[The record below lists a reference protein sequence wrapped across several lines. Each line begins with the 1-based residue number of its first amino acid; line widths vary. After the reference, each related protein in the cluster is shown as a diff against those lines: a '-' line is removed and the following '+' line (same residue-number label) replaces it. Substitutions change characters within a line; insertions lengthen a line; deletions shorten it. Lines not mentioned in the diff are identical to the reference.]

1 MLTVKV
7 DGYQQAKDILD
18 DLPRTMQKT
27 MLRSALKS
35 SAKPFVQGA
44 RSRVPV
50 RSGELKRQIKVVSFR
65 DKSAPKTEVDVAVKP
80 VFSKTKKKGIANQY
94 YGKFIHEGT
103 RDPLYPRKKG
113 GVLVFTTAS
122 GEKVFARHV
131 KGLQPRPFIEESYK
145 ENQEKVV
152 AGFGDNLAASV
163 EKYVNKHF
171 KKVDK

>member
-44 RSRVPV
+44 RNRVPV

-103 RDPLYPRKKG
+103 RDPRYPRKKG

-171 KKVDK
+171 KKMDK

>member
-7 DGYQQAKDILD
+7 DGYREAKDILD
-18 DLPRTMQKT
+18 DMPRTMQKS

-44 RSRVPV
+44 RNRVPV
-50 RSGELKRQIKVVSFR
+50 RSGELKRQIKVVSYR

-80 VFSKTKKKGIANQY
+80 VFSKTKKKKANQY

-103 RDPLYPRKKG
+103 VDPRYPRKKG

-122 GEKVFARHV
+122 GDKVFARHV
-131 KGLQPRPFIEESYK
+131 KGIKPRPFIEESYT

-152 AGFGDNLAASV
+152 AGFGDALATSV

-171 KKVDK
+171 KKVER

>member
-7 DGYQQAKDILD
+7 DGYREAKEILD
-18 DLPRTMQKT
+18 DMPRTMQKS

-44 RSRVPV
+44 RNRVPV

-80 VFSKTKKKGIANQY
+80 VFSKTKKKKANQY

-103 RDPLYPRKKG
+103 VDPRYPRKKG
-113 GVLVFTTAS
+113 GVLVFTTAN
-122 GEKVFARHV
+122 GDKVFARHV
-131 KGLQPRPFIEESYK
+131 KGIKPRPFIEESYT

-152 AGFGDNLAASV
+152 AGFGDALATSV

>member
-1 MLTVKV
+1 MLTVRV
-7 DGYQQAKDILD
+7 DGYREAKEILD
-18 DLPRTMQKT
+18 DMPRTMQKS

-44 RSRVPV
+44 RNRVPV

-80 VFSKTKKKGIANQY
+80 VFSKTKKKKANQY

-103 RDPLYPRKKG
+103 VDPRYPRKKG
-113 GVLVFTTAS
+113 GVLVFTTAN
-122 GEKVFARHV
+122 GDKVFARHV
-131 KGLQPRPFIEESYK
+131 KGIKPRPFIEESYT

-152 AGFGDNLAASV
+152 AGFGDALATSV

-171 KKVDK
+171 KKVER

>member
-1 MLTVKV
+1 
-7 DGYQQAKDILD
+7 
-18 DLPRTMQKT
+18 MQKS

-44 RSRVPV
+44 RNRVPV

-80 VFSKTKKKGIANQY
+80 VFSKTKKKKANQY

-103 RDPLYPRKKG
+103 VDPRYPRKKG

-122 GEKVFARHV
+122 GDKVFARHV
-131 KGLQPRPFIEESYK
+131 KGIKPRPFIEESYT

-152 AGFGDNLAASV
+152 SGFGDALATSV

>member
-7 DGYQQAKDILD
+7 DGYREAKDILD
-18 DLPRTMQKT
+18 DMPRTMQKS

-44 RSRVPV
+44 RNRVPV

-80 VFSKTKKKGIANQY
+80 VFSKTKKKKANQY

-103 RDPLYPRKKG
+103 VDPRYPRKKG
-113 GVLVFTTAS
+113 GVLVFTTAN
-122 GEKVFARHV
+122 GDKVFARHV
-131 KGLQPRPFIEESYK
+131 KGIKPRPFIEESYT

-152 AGFGDNLAASV
+152 SGFGDALATSV

-171 KKVDK
+171 KKVER

>member
-7 DGYQQAKDILD
+7 DGYREAKEILD
-18 DLPRTMQKT
+18 DMPRTMQKS

-44 RSRVPV
+44 RNRVPV

-80 VFSKTKKKGIANQY
+80 VFSKTKKKKANQY

-103 RDPLYPRKKG
+103 VDPRYPRKKG

-122 GEKVFARHV
+122 GDKVFAQHV
-131 KGLQPRPFIEESYK
+131 KGIKPRPFIEESYT

-152 AGFGDNLAASV
+152 AGFGDALATSV

-171 KKVDK
+171 KKVER

>member
-7 DGYQQAKDILD
+7 DGYQQAKEILD
-18 DLPRTMQKT
+18 DMPRTMQKS
-27 MLRSALKS
+27 MLRTALKS

-44 RSRVPV
+44 RNRVPV
-50 RSGELKRQIKVVSFR
+50 RSGELKKQIKVVSYR

-80 VFSKTKKKGIANQY
+80 VFSKTKKKKANQY

-103 RDPLYPRKKG
+103 VDPRYPRKKG
-113 GVLVFTTAS
+113 GVLVFTTEN
-122 GEKVFARHV
+122 GDKVFARHV
-131 KGLQPRPFIEESYK
+131 KGIKPRPFIEESYM

-152 AGFGDNLAASV
+152 AGFGDELAVSV

-171 KKVDK
+171 KKVER

>member
-7 DGYQQAKDILD
+7 DGYQQAKEILD
-18 DLPRTMQKT
+18 DMPRTMQKS

-44 RSRVPV
+44 RNRVPV
-50 RSGELKRQIKVVSFR
+50 RSGELKRQIKVVSYR

-80 VFSKTKKKGIANQY
+80 VFSKTKKKKANQY

-103 RDPLYPRKKG
+103 VDPRYPRKKG

-122 GEKVFARHV
+122 GDKVFARHV
-131 KGLQPRPFIEESYK
+131 KGIKPRPFIEESYT

-152 AGFGDNLAASV
+152 AGFGDALATSV

-171 KKVDK
+171 KKVER

>member
-7 DGYQQAKDILD
+7 DGYREAKDILD
-18 DLPRTMQKT
+18 DMPRTMQKS

-44 RSRVPV
+44 RNRVPV

-80 VFSKTKKKGIANQY
+80 VFSKTKKKKANQY

-103 RDPLYPRKKG
+103 VDPRYPRKKG
-113 GVLVFTTAS
+113 GVLVFTTAN
-122 GEKVFARHV
+122 GDKVFARHV
-131 KGLQPRPFIEESYK
+131 KGIKPRPFIEESYT

-152 AGFGDNLAASV
+152 AGFGDALATSV

-171 KKVDK
+171 KKVER

>member
-7 DGYQQAKDILD
+7 DGYREAKDILD
-18 DLPRTMQKT
+18 DMPRTMQKS

-44 RSRVPV
+44 RNRVPV

-80 VFSKTKKKGIANQY
+80 VFSKTKKKKANQY

-103 RDPLYPRKKG
+103 VDPRYPRKKG

-122 GEKVFARHV
+122 GDKVFARHV
-131 KGLQPRPFIEESYK
+131 KGIKPRPFIEESYT

-152 AGFGDNLAASV
+152 SGFGDAIATSV

>member
-7 DGYQQAKDILD
+7 DGYREAKEILD
-18 DLPRTMQKT
+18 DMPRTMQKT

-50 RSGELKRQIKVVSFR
+50 RSGELKKQIKVVSYR

-80 VFSKTKKKGIANQY
+80 VFSKTKKKKANQY

-103 RDPLYPRKKG
+103 VDPRYPRKKG
-113 GVLVFTTAS
+113 GVLVFTAEN
-122 GEKVFARHV
+122 GDKVFARHV
-131 KGLQPRPFIEESYK
+131 KGLKPRPFIEESYM

-152 AGFGDNLAASV
+152 SGFGDELAASV

-171 KKVDK
+171 KKVER

>member
-35 SAKPFVQGA
+35 SAKPFVLGA

-103 RDPLYPRKKG
+103 RDPRYPRKKG

>member
-7 DGYQQAKDILD
+7 DGYREAKEILD
-18 DLPRTMQKT
+18 DMPRTMQKS
-27 MLRSALKS
+27 MLRTALKS

-44 RSRVPV
+44 RNRVPV
-50 RSGELKRQIKVVSFR
+50 RSGELKKQIKVVSYR

-80 VFSKTKKKGIANQY
+80 VFSKTKKKKANQY

-103 RDPLYPRKKG
+103 VDPRYPRKKG

-122 GEKVFARHV
+122 GDKVFARHV
-131 KGLQPRPFIEESYK
+131 KGIKPRPFIEESYT

-152 AGFGDNLAASV
+152 SGFGDALATSV

>member
-7 DGYQQAKDILD
+7 DGYREAKDILD
-18 DLPRTMQKT
+18 DMPRTMQKS

-35 SAKPFVQGA
+35 SAKPFMQGA
-44 RSRVPV
+44 RNRVPV

-80 VFSKTKKKGIANQY
+80 VFSKTKKKKANQY

-103 RDPLYPRKKG
+103 VDPRYPRKKG
-113 GVLVFTTAS
+113 GVLVFTTAN
-122 GEKVFARHV
+122 GDKVFARHV
-131 KGLQPRPFIEESYK
+131 KGIKPRPFIEESYT

-152 AGFGDNLAASV
+152 AGFGDALATSV

-171 KKVDK
+171 KKVER

>member
-7 DGYQQAKDILD
+7 DGYREAKDILD
-18 DLPRTMQKT
+18 DMPRTMQKS

-44 RSRVPV
+44 RNRVPV

-80 VFSKTKKKGIANQY
+80 VFSKTKKKKANQY

-103 RDPLYPRKKG
+103 VDPRYPRKKG

-122 GEKVFARHV
+122 GDKVFARHV
-131 KGLQPRPFIEESYK
+131 KGIKPRPFIEESYT

-152 AGFGDNLAASV
+152 SGFGDALATSV

-171 KKVDK
+171 KKVER

>member
-7 DGYQQAKDILD
+7 DGYREAKDILD
-18 DLPRTMQKT
+18 DMPRTMQKS

-44 RSRVPV
+44 RNRVPV

-80 VFSKTKKKGIANQY
+80 VFSKTKKKKANQY

-103 RDPLYPRKKG
+103 VDPRYPRKKG

-122 GEKVFARHV
+122 GDKVFARHV
-131 KGLQPRPFIEESYK
+131 KGIKPRPFIEESYT

-152 AGFGDNLAASV
+152 SGFGDALATSV

>member
-7 DGYQQAKDILD
+7 DGYREAKEILD
-18 DLPRTMQKT
+18 DMPRTMQKS

-44 RSRVPV
+44 RNRVPV

-80 VFSKTKKKGIANQY
+80 VFSKTKKKKANQY

-103 RDPLYPRKKG
+103 VDPRYPRKKG
-113 GVLVFTTAS
+113 GVLVFTTAN
-122 GEKVFARHV
+122 GDKVFARHV
-131 KGLQPRPFIEESYK
+131 KGIKPRPFIEESYT

-152 AGFGDNLAASV
+152 AGFGDALATSV

-171 KKVDK
+171 KKVER

>member
-35 SAKPFVQGA
+35 SAKPFVLGA

-103 RDPLYPRKKG
+103 RNPRYPRKKG

>member
-7 DGYQQAKDILD
+7 DGYREAKEILD
-18 DLPRTMQKT
+18 DMPRTMQKS

-44 RSRVPV
+44 RNRVPV

-80 VFSKTKKKGIANQY
+80 VFSKTKKKKANQY

-103 RDPLYPRKKG
+103 VDPRYPRKKG

-122 GEKVFARHV
+122 GDKVFARHV
-131 KGLQPRPFIEESYK
+131 KGIKPRPFIEESYT

-152 AGFGDNLAASV
+152 AGFGDALATSV

>member
-7 DGYQQAKDILD
+7 DGYREAKDILD
-18 DLPRTMQKT
+18 DMPRTMQKS

-44 RSRVPV
+44 RNRVPV

-80 VFSKTKKKGIANQY
+80 VFSKTKKKKANQY

-103 RDPLYPRKKG
+103 VDPRYPRKKG

-122 GEKVFARHV
+122 GDKVFARHV
-131 KGLQPRPFIEESYK
+131 KGIKPRPFIEESYT

-152 AGFGDNLAASV
+152 SGFGDALATSV

-171 KKVDK
+171 KIVDK

>member
-7 DGYQQAKDILD
+7 DGYREAKDILD
-18 DLPRTMQKT
+18 DMPRTMQKS

-44 RSRVPV
+44 RNRVPV

-80 VFSKTKKKGIANQY
+80 VFSKTKKKKANQY

-103 RDPLYPRKKG
+103 VDPRYPRKKG
-113 GVLVFTTAS
+113 GVLVFTTAN
-122 GEKVFARHV
+122 GDKVFARHV
-131 KGLQPRPFIEESYK
+131 KGIKPRPFIEESYT

-152 AGFGDNLAASV
+152 AGFGDALATSV

>member
-7 DGYQQAKDILD
+7 DGYREAKEILD
-18 DLPRTMQKT
+18 DMPRTMQKS

-44 RSRVPV
+44 RNRVPV

-80 VFSKTKKKGIANQY
+80 VFSKTKKKKANQY

-103 RDPLYPRKKG
+103 VDPRYPRKKG

-122 GEKVFARHV
+122 GDKVFARHV
-131 KGLQPRPFIEESYK
+131 KGIKPRPFIEESYT

-152 AGFGDNLAASV
+152 SGFGDALATSV

-171 KKVDK
+171 KIVDK

>member
-1 MLTVKV
+1 MLTLKV
-7 DGYQQAKDILD
+7 NGYQEAKDILD
-18 DLPRTMQKT
+18 DMPRTMQKS

-44 RSRVPV
+44 RNRVPV

-80 VFSKTKKKGIANQY
+80 VFSKTKKKKANQY

-103 RDPLYPRKKG
+103 VDPRYPRKKG

-122 GEKVFARHV
+122 GDKVFARHV
-131 KGLQPRPFIEESYK
+131 KGIKPRPFIEESYT

-152 AGFGDNLAASV
+152 SGFGDALATSV

>member
-7 DGYQQAKDILD
+7 DGYREAKEILD
-18 DLPRTMQKT
+18 DMPRTMQKS

-44 RSRVPV
+44 RNRVPV

-80 VFSKTKKKGIANQY
+80 VFSKTKKKKANQY

-103 RDPLYPRKKG
+103 VDPRYPRKKG

-122 GEKVFARHV
+122 GDKVFARHV
-131 KGLQPRPFIEESYK
+131 KGIKPRPFIEESYT

-152 AGFGDNLAASV
+152 SGFGDALATSV